1 MNLEHIG
8 YGFLMGCFFTLLLI
22 TLILLVVTRSYF
34 INRVKWKESFQL
46 MIARIYHKDQ
56 IPIAARILGLS
67 NLISS
72 AATNLSQLLELLS
85 RPNHHLYASSAKDEL
100 ENITEYNRLCKQEAK
115 ALQDKIFKI
124 VKEFEHLQ

>member
-34 INRVKWKESFQL
+34 INRVKWKQSFQL
-46 MIARIYHKDQ
+46 LIARIYHRDQ
-56 IPIAARILGLS
+56 IPIAARILGLT
-67 NLISS
+67 NLIT
-72 AATNLSQLLELLS
+72 AAAQNLSRLLDLLS
-85 RPNHHLYASSAKDEL
+85 RPNHHLYAKSAKEEL
-100 ENITEYNRLCKQEAK
+100 ENVTEYNRLCHNEAK